1 MRVAVVGLGVIGK
14 VHLKVI
20 AETDNQLVSVCD
32 INGDK
37 LASFSN
43 VSVYTDYV
51 TMLENEKI
59 DVVHICTPHYLH
71 TQMIIEALNR
81 NINVLCEKPLCIKKE
96 DIPLILSA
104 EQKSTAQ
111 LGVCFQNRYNTSTLL
126 VKEYLKNEE
135 IISATASLRWHRDKE
150 YYLQGGWRGKK
161 NTEGGGVLINQALHT
176 IDLLQYFCGMPKSI
190 CAVCENLSLQGV
202 IEVEDTATLT
212 LFGENQ
218 VTLYATNTA
227 ERDYPVEIKVQTK
240 SATVRMLP
248 DCVWINE
255 VMHDCKNISE
265 IYGKKVYGIGHRS
278 LIKDYYDCISANRKF
293 EIDGKEASKAVM
305 IVLSAYESNGNVFDI
320 KN

>member
-20 AETDNQLVSVCD
+20 AETDNQLISVCD

-37 LASFSN
+37 LASFSD

-111 LGVCFQNRYNTSTLL
+111 LGVCFQNRYNISTLL
-126 VKEYLKNEE
+126 VMEYLKNEE
-135 IISATASLRWHRDKE
+135 IISARASLRWHRDKE
-150 YYLQGGWRGKK
+150 YYIQG
-161 NTEGGGVLINQALHT
+161 
-176 IDLLQYFCGMPKSI
+176 Y
-190 CAVCENLSLQGV
+190 
-202 IEVEDTATLT
+202 
-212 LFGENQ
+212 
-218 VTLYATNTA
+218 
-227 ERDYPVEIKVQTK
+227 
-240 SATVRMLP
+240 
-248 DCVWINE
+248 
-255 VMHDCKNISE
+255 
-265 IYGKKVYGIGHRS
+265 
-278 LIKDYYDCISANRKF
+278 
-293 EIDGKEASKAVM
+293 
-305 IVLSAYESNGNVFDI
+305 
-320 KN
+320 